1 MAEEDNA
8 QEKTEQATPRRLEK
22 AREDGQ
28 VPRSRELATAA
39 VLLSGCAGLLLFGRS
54 VGETLLN
61 LGRTSFHVDRAE
73 AFDSSQLGIRLSGA
87 AIEIGLGLM
96 PFFMLVLV
104 AALLAPMALGGFL
117 LSSKALAPKFSRL
130 NPLEGL
136 KRMVSLKALVE
147 LLKSVAKVVVVASVA
162 GLILYASRADLIT
175 IGMQGL
181 RPAIHHSLSVIVWSA
196 LGISAATLLIV
207 AVDVPFQLFDHN
219 KKLKMTRQ
227 QIKDE
232 MKDTEGKPEVK
243 GRIRQL
249 QREMAR
255 SRMMAKVPEADV
267 VITNPTHFSVALRY
281 ETAGSGAPVVV
292 AKGTDLLA
300 LKIREIAVAH
310 SVPVVSTP
318 PLARAVYYSTEVDQ
332 EIPRGLYVA
341 VAQVLAYIF
350 HLRSYRRGRGDKPT
364 LAEDLPIPEDF
375 QR

>member
-8 QEKTEQATPRRLEK
+8 QEKTEQATPRRQEK

-39 VLLSGCAGLLLFGRS
+39 VLLSGCAGLMLFGRS

-61 LGRTSFHVDRAE
+61 LGRTSFQVDRAE

-87 AIEIGLGLM
+87 AIEIAQGLA
-96 PFFMLVLV
+96 PFFLLVLI
-104 AALLAPMALGGFL
+104 AALIAPMALGGFL
-117 LSSKALAPKFSRL
+117 LSPKALAPKLSRL

-147 LLKSVAKVVVVASVA
+147 LLKSVAKVLVVASVA
-162 GLILYASRADLIT
+162 GLILYASRSDLIT
-175 IGMQGL
+175 IGLQGL

-267 VITNPTHFSVALRY
+267 VITNPTHFSVALSY

-310 SVPVVSTP
+310 NVPVVSTP

-341 VAQVLAYIF
+341 VAQVLA
-350 HLRSYRRGRGDKPT
+350 
-364 LAEDLPIPEDF
+364 
-375 QR
+375 